1 LRACHP
7 GRGRERGSTESQP
20 QKLTTL
26 KSHEPSS
33 NKNLLAALYPTA
45 APKLDT
51 S

>member
-26 KSHEPSS
+26 KSHDASS
-33 NKNLLAALYPTA
+33 NKLLAALNPTA
-45 APKLDT
+45 APKLDA